1 MNYFKFTSFSLAA
14 PLFVAEAAEDNV
26 RGALGSGF
34 QVMVT
39 FGILF
44 V

>member
-1 MNYFKFTSFSLAA
+1 MWFESLSSFSLAA
-14 PLFVAEAAEDNV
+14 PLFVAEAAEDSI